1 MNNSEIIGFYDYYYD
16 QYDFSR
22 IGNGSG
28 KLYVDKPANDIQ
40 RFFYND
46 KTCPFCNTAL
56 KHVFIHYQHGS
67 NGRGDVYL
75 TGDIFECPICMWWT
89 YKTHFV
95 DEEDNTNY
103 VNSIHTKTR
112 YYAITKKFNISD
124 KNLPLEVLSNELQKK
139 NELLYKIDPY
149 KLEELA
155 QSILKDV
162 YDCEV
167 HHVGKTGD
175 GGIDL
180 IVLESDDPILVQ
192 VKRRQNPNHIELV
205 KGIREFVGTLF
216 IEGKRKGIY
225 ISTAKKYSHG
235 SIDTAKK
242 LLDTRKLDYFELIDY
257 DKLCSIINSKQNIPV
272 WQNLVSSLYSNP
284 DILIYD
290 TEEKIQKY
298 DKL

>member
-1 MNNSEIIGFYDYYYD
+1 M
-16 QYDFSR
+16 
-22 IGNGSG
+22 
-28 KLYVDKPANDIQ
+28 
-40 RFFYND
+40 
-46 KTCPFCNTAL
+46 
-56 KHVFIHYQHGS
+56 
-67 NGRGDVYL
+67 
-75 TGDIFECPICMWWT
+75 
-89 YKTHFV
+89 
-95 DEEDNTNY
+95 
-103 VNSIHTKTR
+103 
-112 YYAITKKFNISD
+112 
-124 KNLPLEVLSNELQKK
+124 
-139 NELLYKIDPY
+139 
-149 KLEELA
+149 
-155 QSILKDV
+155 
-162 YDCEV
+162 
-167 HHVGKTGD
+167 
-175 GGIDL
+175 